1 MELKTVLIITITI
14 ISFGLAAWMFPG
26 KMAKDVFKKLRLFP
40 RWFKI
45 LGVIIIIISAIMPF
59 EYEFLLFEGKNYI
72 GVHYSLLGLFL
83 ISFSRDKIE
92 DEMTSMIRLK
102 SLYRSTIMTFAIT
115 MMFYAI
121 NSIWVTEGELI
132 TGIDIM
138 MYILMIYLMNFYIT
152 KFRIKREQ

>member
-1 MELKTVLIITITI
+1 
-14 ISFGLAAWMFPG
+14 
-26 KMAKDVFKKLRLFP
+26 
-40 RWFKI
+40 
-45 LGVIIIIISAIMPF
+45 MPF

-72 GVHYSLLGLFL
+72 GIHYAILGLFL

-102 SLYRSTIMTFAIT
+102 SLYRSTIMTFVAT
-115 MMFYAI
+115 MMFYSI
-121 NSIWVTEGELI
+121 NSIWFTEGELI

-138 MYILMIYLMNFYIT
+138 GYILMFYLTNFYIT